1 MIFSLFRKNNPERDA
16 AFRQYALLTEA
27 GRWPDFYLQ
36 GNAPDTVIGRFEVIS
51 LLLILYFR
59 RTAEIGGKAKEIAQ
73 YVADAFF
80 EDLDHSI
87 RELGVGDHGVPKRLK
102 KLAQMFYGRLDS
114 YGAALDAGDAEAL
127 EAALKRNLHP
137 ETKDPALSMRWV
149 ADYMIA
155 AERAF
160 KAAPAETVLRGDA
173 QVPPVAAGDAV

>member
-1 MIFSLFRKNNPERDA
+1 MAR
-16 AFRQYALLTEA
+16 LLSA
-27 GRWPDFYLQ
+27 GKC
-36 GNAPDTVIGRFEVIS
+36 ADTVIGRFEVIS
-51 LLLILYFR
+51 LLMILYFR

-114 YGAALDAGDAEAL
+114 YGAALEAGYAEPS
-127 EAALKRNLHP
+127 KRRSSGIYIRKP
-137 ETKDPALSMRWV
+137 PIRRFPCAGW

-173 QVPPVAAGDAV
+173 QVPPVAAGDAI

>member
-16 AFRQYALLTEA
+16 AFRQYALLTDA
-27 GRWPDFYLQ
+27 GRRPDFYLQ

-51 LLLILYFR
+51 LLMILYFR
-59 RTAEIGGKAKEIAQ
+59 RTAEIGGKAKDIAQ

-80 EDLDHSI
+80 EDLDHSM

-102 KLAQMFYGRLDS
+102 KLAQMFYGRVDS
-114 YGAALDAGDAEAL
+114 YGAALDAGDASTL

-137 ETKDPALSMRWV
+137 ESTDTALSMRWL

-155 AERAF
+155 AERDL
-160 KAAPAETVLRGDA
+160 KTAPAETVLRGEA
-173 QVPPVAAGDAV
+173 RIPSAAGDAV

>member
-16 AFRQYALLTEA
+16 AYRQYALLTDA
-27 GRWPDFYLQ
+27 GRRPVFFIE

-59 RTAEIGGKAKEIAQ
+59 RTAEIGGKAKDIAQ

-114 YGAALDAGDAEAL
+114 YGAALNASDADAL

-137 ETKDPALSMRWV
+137 ETADTALSMRWL

-155 AERAF
+155 AERDF
-160 KAAPAETVLRGDA
+160 KAAPAETVLRGEA
-173 QVPPVAAGDAV
+173 PIPTVAAGDPS